1 MSTEPISKSNN
12 LTVSPYIKRERAS
25 ALELCEAIEEEKDDI
40 IIPNPIS
47 RYRTIAP
54 IGTTSNTGTQTE
66 LTPEEASLDPI
77 IIGGSS
83 MTTILQGGSGSVIS
97 ILVQKNAELERKLN
111 GLMDYLENWID
122 VGTLNMNDIKQY
134 IESYSQ

>member
-1 MSTEPISKSNN
+1 MSSEPISKSNN
-12 LTVSPYIKRERAS
+12 LTVSPYIKREV
-25 ALELCEAIEEEKDDI
+25 IPEENDDI

-66 LTPEEASLDPI
+66 STTDEATLDPI

-83 MTTILQGGSGSVIS
+83 TTINNLFQSGSGSIIS
-97 ILVQKNAELERKLN
+97 ILVQKNAELERQLN
-111 GLMDYLENWID
+111 GLLDYLEKWIN
-122 VGTLNMNDIKQY
+122 VGDLNMSDIKEYVQN
-134 IESYSQ
+134 YSN

>member
-12 LTVSPYIKRERAS
+12 LTVSPYIKREV
-25 ALELCEAIEEEKDDI
+25 IPEEKDDI

-54 IGTTSNTGTQTE
+54 VGTTSNTGTQTE

-83 MTTILQGGSGSVIS
+83 SITNLYQSGSGSVIS

-134 IESYSQ
+134 IENYSQ

>member
-1 MSTEPISKSNN
+1 MSSEPISKSNN
-12 LTVSPYIKRERAS
+12 LTVSPYIKREV
-25 ALELCEAIEEEKDDI
+25 IPEENDDI

-66 LTPEEASLDPI
+66 PTPDEASLDPI

-83 MTTILQGGSGSVIS
+83 TTINNLFQSGSGSIIS
-97 ILVQKNAELERKLN
+97 ILVQKNAELERQLN
-111 GLMDYLENWID
+111 GLLDYLEKWVD
-122 VGTLNMNDIKQY
+122 VGDLSMTDVKDYVQN
-134 IESYSQ
+134 YSN

>member
-1 MSTEPISKSNN
+1 MSTEPISKSNT
-12 LTVSPYIKRERAS
+12 LTVSPYIKREV
-25 ALELCEAIEEEKDDI
+25 IQEENDDV

-66 LTPEEASLDPI
+66 STTDEATLDPI

-83 MTTILQGGSGSVIS
+83 TTINNLFQSGSGSIIS
-97 ILVQKNAELERKLN
+97 ILVQKNAELERQLN
-111 GLMDYLENWID
+111 GLLDYLEKWIN
-122 VGTLNMNDIKQY
+122 VGDLNMSDIKEYVQN
-134 IESYSQ
+134 YSN

>member
-1 MSTEPISKSNN
+1 MIILNN
-12 LTVSPYIKRERAS
+12 GL
-25 ALELCEAIEEEKDDI
+25 

-66 LTPEEASLDPI
+66 ITPEEATLDPI

-83 MTTILQGGSGSVIS
+83 TTINNLYQSGSGSIIS
-97 ILVQKNAELERKLN
+97 ILVQKNAELERQLN
-111 GLMDYLENWID
+111 GLLDYLEKWID
-122 VGTLNMNDIKQY
+122 VGNLSMSDVKEYVQ
-134 IESYSQ
+134 SYAS

>member
-12 LTVSPYIKRERAS
+12 LTVSPYIKRDV
-25 ALELCEAIEEEKDDI
+25 IPEEKDDV

-66 LTPEEASLDPI
+66 PTPEEASLDPI

-83 MTTILQGGSGSVIS
+83 MTTILQAGSGSIIS
-97 ILVQKNAELERKLN
+97 ILVQKNAELERQLN
-111 GLMDYLENWID
+111 GLLDYLEKWID
-122 VGTLNMNDIKQY
+122 VGNLNMSDIKDYVQN
-134 IESYSQ
+134 YSQ

>member
-12 LTVSPYIKRERAS
+12 LTVSPYIKREV
-25 ALELCEAIEEEKDDI
+25 IQEENNDV

-66 LTPEEASLDPI
+66 PTPEEASLDPI

-134 IESYSQ
+134 IESYSK